1 MRRLLI
7 ALVALV
13 ATVSATAAI
22 GAAATTTI
30 QITKNGFT
38 PKTVTVT
45 AGDTVTWHNTDTK
58 SHQVVADNGSFASPV
73 LSAGQSYSY
82 TAVKSGTFKYRD
94 SYATTHTGTVTVKAP
109 PASLTLGS
117 SLSTVIYG
125 SATQLNGQVSNQLSN
140 QPVTLSAQQY
150 GKSVQSVQSTTTQA
164 SGTFIFGV
172 TPTIST
178 TYIAH
183 YTTSTS
189 NPITVNVAP
198 RVGFGRSGRTF
209 IAKVTSDL
217 SYTGKYVMVQKKN
230 KVGGWYTFKRLYLGD
245 SSRATFLSHL
255 PKGNYT
261 LRLYLPASQAGLGYV
276 QSMSRMLFV
285 TLR

>member
-1 MRRLLI
+1 MKRMLI
-7 ALVALV
+7 ALVAPL
-13 ATVSATAAI
+13 AALGAAAAI
-22 GAAATTTI
+22 GAATTTV
-30 QITKNGFT
+30 QITKNGLT
-38 PKTVTVT
+38 PKTIVVT
-45 AGDTVTWHNTDTK
+45 AGDTVTWHNSDSK

-73 LSAGQSYSY
+73 LSAGQSWSFTPGKAGAY
-82 TAVKSGTFKYRD
+82 KYRD
-94 SYATTHTGTVTVKAP
+94 SYATTHTATLTVKAP
-109 PASLTLGS
+109 PATLTLGS

-125 SATQLNGQVSNQLSN
+125 SSTQLNGQVSNQLGN
-140 QPVTLSAQQY
+140 QPVTLSSQQY
-150 GKSVQSVQSTTTQA
+150 GKSVQSVQSTTTQS

-178 TYIAH
+178 TYTAH
-183 YTTSTS
+183 STASNS
-189 NPITVNVAP
+189 NPVTVGVAP

-217 SYTGKYVMVQKKN
+217 SYSGKYVMVQKKN
-230 KVGGWYTFKRLYLGD
+230 RAGGWYTFKRLYLGD

-255 PKGNYT
+255 AKGAYT

-276 QSMSRMLFV
+276 QSVSRLLTV

>member
-1 MRRLLI
+1 MRRMLILSLALLA
-7 ALVALV
+7 ALGA
-13 ATVSATAAI
+13 AAAI
-22 GAAATTTI
+22 GAATTTI

-45 AGDTVTWHNTDTK
+45 AGDTVTWHNSDTK

-73 LSAGQSYSY
+73 LAAGQTYSY
-82 TAVKSGTFKYRD
+82 TATKSGTFKYRD
-94 SYATTHTGTVTVKAP
+94 SYATSHTGTVTVKAP

-150 GKSVQSVQSTTTQA
+150 GKSVQSVQSTTTQS

-178 TYIAH
+178 TYTAH
-183 YTTSTS
+183 YTTSNS
-189 NPITVNVAP
+189 NPVTVNVAP

-217 SYTGKYVMVQKKN
+217 GYTGKYVMVQKKN
-230 KVGGWYTFKRLYLGD
+230 RVGGWYTFKRLYLGD
-245 SSRATFLSHL
+245 SSRATFVSHL

-276 QSMSRMLFV
+276 QSFSRMIFV

>member
-1 MRRLLI
+1 MRRTLIVPLALLA
-7 ALVALV
+7 ALGA
-13 ATVSATAAI
+13 AAAI
-22 GAAATTTI
+22 GAATTTV

-38 PKTVTVT
+38 PKTITVT
-45 AGDTVTWHNTDTK
+45 AGDTVTWHNSDTK

-73 LSAGQSYSY
+73 LSAGQSWSF
-82 TAVKSGTFKYRD
+82 TAVKSGNVDYRD
-94 SYATTHTGTVTVKAP
+94 TYATTHTGTVKVKAP

-117 SLSTVIYG
+117 SLPTVIYG
-125 SATQLNGQVSNQLSN
+125 SSTQLNGQVSNQLSN

-150 GKSVQSVQSTTTQA
+150 GKSIQSVQSTTTQA

-178 TYIAH
+178 TYTAH
-183 YTTSTS
+183 YTASNS
-189 NPITVNVAP
+189 NPVTVNVAP
-198 RVGFGRSGRTF
+198 RVGFGRSGRMF

-217 SYTGKYVMVQKKN
+217 SYAGKFVLVQKKN
-230 KVGGWYTFKRLYLGD
+230 RAGGWYSFKRLYLGD
-245 SSRATFLSHL
+245 SSRATFVSHL

-276 QSMSRMLFV
+276 QSLSRMLFI

>member
-7 ALVALV
+7 VPLALLAALG
-13 ATVSATAAI
+13 AAAAI
-22 GAAATTTI
+22 GAATTTV

-38 PKTVTVT
+38 PKTITVT
-45 AGDTVTWHNTDTK
+45 AGDTVTWHNSDTK
-58 SHQVVADNGSFASPV
+58 DHQVVADNGSFASPV

-82 TAVKSGTFKYRD
+82 TASKAGTYKYKD
-94 SYATTHTGTVTVKAP
+94 TYATSHTGTVTVKAP

-125 SATQLNGQVSNQLSN
+125 SSTQLNGQVSNQLSN

-150 GKSVQSVQSTTTQA
+150 GKSIQSVQSTTTQS

-178 TYIAH
+178 TYTAH
-183 YTTSTS
+183 YTTSNS
-189 NPITVNVAP
+189 NPVTVNVAP

-217 SYTGKYVMVQKKN
+217 SYSGKFVMVQKKN
-230 KVGGWYTFKRLYLGD
+230 RVGGWYTFKRLYLGD
-245 SSRATFLSHL
+245 SSRATFTSHL

-276 QSMSRMLFV
+276 QSTSRMLFV